1 MTRMRIFIEILRNF
15 HNFYLLMN
23 QLIKVFARVLNGGDL
38 NQVIGN
44 ILYSPKLLPTAFLK
58 DI

>member
-1 MTRMRIFIEILRNF
+1 MRIFIEILRNF
-15 HNFYLLMN
+15 HDIYLLLN
-23 QLIKVFARVLNGGDL
+23 QLIKVFARVLNGGDF

-44 ILYSPKLLPTAFLK
+44 ILYSPKLLPKAFLK